1 MSLVKTT
8 VGFAALAEPLA
19 DARGSDGSRNLGEPL
34 ADARGSDGSRN
45 LGQPLAD
52 ARGSDGSRN
61 LGQPL
66 ADARGSDGSR
76 NLGQPLADAR
86 GSDRSRDREG
96 AVSSKRAGACGQSRR
111 AAWGFVLAAMLLA
124 APAYAAAKKTK
135 KPAEPSALDK
145 YLQEALKQPITP
157 VQPSAGSLWSPA
169 SRMTDVGSDVRAAQV
184 DDLVTIVVSENA
196 SAVATGATQTSR
208 ASAAS
213 TQISA
218 LAGPKSKTGG
228 AQNLL
233 NMASSQ
239 SLNGSGTTSRT
250 SAISATLSARVT
262 HVLPNGYLVLEGTK
276 DVLVNSEH
284 QMVTVRGVIRPADLT
299 QGNIITSN
307 QIAQMEIKI
316 DGKGV
321 VNDAIRRPF
330 ILWRLLLGILP
341 F

>member
-1 MSLVKTT
+1 MKANIHRKEDPYKGTPTQRTRRQVEASGRSAGGAASPRWGAAEVASAEESL
-8 VGFAALAEPLA
+8 F
-19 DARGSDGSRNLGEPL
+19 ARGC
-34 ADARGSDGSRN
+34 AR
-45 LGQPLAD
+45 
-52 ARGSDGSRN
+52 
-61 LGQPL
+61 
-66 ADARGSDGSR
+66 
-76 NLGQPLADAR
+76 
-86 GSDRSRDREG
+86 
-96 AVSSKRAGACGQSRR
+96 ACGL
-111 AAWGFVLAAMLLA
+111 VLAVLLLA
-124 APAYAAAKKTK
+124 APVCAAGK
-135 KPAEPSALDK
+135 KPKKPPEPSALDK
-145 YLQEALKQPITP
+145 YLQDALKQPVAP
-157 VQPSAGSLWSPA
+157 VQPSAGSLWSPS

-196 SAVATGATQTSR
+196 SAVATGATQTARTST
-208 ASAAS
+208 AN

-218 LAGPKSKTGG
+218 LGGPKSPTGG

-239 SLNGSGTTSRT
+239 ALNGSGSTSRGAVIT
-250 SAISATLSARVT
+250 ATLSARVT

-321 VNDAIRRPF
+321 VNDAIKRPF